1 MGIDVHALNFLRYAR
16 RFGRFENTLTIGRQ
30 VVHLRPHQIRHLLD
44 IDDVSGMRGYCEAML
59 KTRFGASG
67 VDSVDNSNF
76 ENATLVLDMNRA
88 LPATLASR
96 YDTVFDGGC
105 TEHIFNAPQALKN
118 ISSLCRPGG
127 QILHV
132 LPANNFCGHGFWQFS
147 PELFFSLYSPANGYE
162 QTEVFLADLA
172 QTDKWFR
179 VKQPAGGKRVN
190 VHSATPL
197 YLLVRTVLAR
207 EAFSHE
213 EVQQSDYVYQW
224 SHKDGR
230 TANVGNQSVG
240 KALRK
245 IRDRFLGSILP
256 RSSRLATRRW
266 RASRSERL
274 DRRNPGLSEIS
285 LQSIL

>member
-179 VKQPAGGKRVN
+179 VKQPAGGKQGNRVKKG
-190 VHSATPL
+190 VTK
-197 YLLVRTVLAR
+197 R
-207 EAFSHE
+207 
-213 EVQQSDYVYQW
+213 
-224 SHKDGR
+224 
-230 TANVGNQSVG
+230 
-240 KALRK
+240 
-245 IRDRFLGSILP
+245 
-256 RSSRLATRRW
+256 
-266 RASRSERL
+266 
-274 DRRNPGLSEIS
+274 
-285 LQSIL
+285 

>member
-1 MGIDVHALNFLRYAR
+1 
-16 RFGRFENTLTIGRQ
+16 
-30 VVHLRPHQIRHLLD
+30 
-44 IDDVSGMRGYCEAML
+44 
-59 KTRFGASG
+59 
-67 VDSVDNSNF
+67 
-76 ENATLVLDMNRA
+76 
-88 LPATLASR
+88 
-96 YDTVFDGGC
+96 
-105 TEHIFNAPQALKN
+105 
-118 ISSLCRPGG
+118 
-127 QILHV
+127 
-132 LPANNFCGHGFWQFS
+132 
-147 PELFFSLYSPANGYE
+147 
-162 QTEVFLADLA
+162 
-172 QTDKWFR
+172 
-179 VKQPAGGKRVN
+179 